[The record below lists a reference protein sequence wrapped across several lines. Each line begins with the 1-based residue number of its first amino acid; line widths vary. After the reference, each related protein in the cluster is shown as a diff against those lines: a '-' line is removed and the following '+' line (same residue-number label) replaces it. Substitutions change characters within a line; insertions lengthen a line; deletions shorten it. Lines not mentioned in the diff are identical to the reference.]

1 MLNILII
8 LFTFFGL
15 SLVVDNFLIPA
26 VYKLKLIFGWT
37 DDQTGTIISFVSSAP
52 ELSVSAVALFLANLN
67 GDVAQASM
75 GPGTVIGSALFSILF
90 IVGASS
96 WFSIKKLSWP
106 AVVRD
111 MVCYILSVLVVYI
124 VVFDSKVHLWESLLL
139 LTIFGLYTFIISK
152 WKVILR
158 WIGVHIDPTVID
170 KEVEVN
176 KVLAKEFD
184 LEEEKKLTIQEE
196 KLNILNVPT
205 KLLSYLFFK
214 LSSKKTSLPKIFWN
228 IFLSVAFVIFFST
241 LMVNN
246 ARDFASSL
254 GISPV
259 VISLTILAI
268 GTSVPDLLA
277 SVKTAREG
285 FGDTAIANAVGSNI
299 FDILANLGLTW
310 LVASIIK
317 NGQSLDVDINNLN
330 SSIVLLIAATVS
342 LVLVMIAKQFNLGKP
357 VSLFL
362 MISYAAY
369 LSMEVLK
376 AMGKV

>member
-1 MLNILII
+1 MLNISII
-8 LFTFFGL
+8 LLTFFGL
-15 SLVVDNFLIPA
+15 SIVVDNFLIPA

-52 ELSVSAVALFLANLN
+52 ELSVSAVALFLATLS

-96 WFSIKKLSWP
+96 WFSTKKLSWP

-111 MVCYILSVLVVYI
+111 MICYILSVLVVYI

-139 LTIFGLYTFIISK
+139 LIVFGLYTFIISK
-152 WKVILR
+152 WKIILT
-158 WIGVHIDPTVID
+158 WIGGYIDPTVID
-170 KEVEVN
+170 EEAEVN

-184 LEEEKKLTIQEE
+184 LKEEKKLTIQEE
-196 KLNILNVPT
+196 KLNILNLPI
-205 KLLSYLFFK
+205 KLLSYLFFE

-228 IFLSVAFVIFFST
+228 IFLSVALVIFFST

-246 ARDFASSL
+246 ARDFALSL

-268 GTSVPDLLA
+268 GTSIPDLLA

-310 LVASIIK
+310 LVASAIK
-317 NGQSLDVDINNLN
+317 NNQALDVDINNLN

-362 MISYAAY
+362 MISYLVY
-369 LSMEVLK
+369 LSTEVLK
-376 AMGKV
+376 AMGKI